1 MLGSLGKQFAGDIAK
16 QVEKGLGEYMNS
28 KGPKKTER
36 ATESLGTV
44 HGHRRALF
52 VGINYFGQNGELKV
66 SLCMRVRG
74 GETIGGKMTRIFSCA
89 GVLICDVRR

>member
-16 QVEKGLGEYMNS
+16 QVEKGLGEYLNR

-66 SLCMRVRG
+66 SFVLVMMRG
-74 GETIGGKMTRIFSCA
+74 GETIGTKER
-89 GVLICDVRR
+89 

>member
-66 SLCMRVRG
+66 SFVLVMMRG
-74 GETIGGKMTRIFSCA
+74 GETIGTKERL
-89 GVLICDVRR
+89 LISSPALGY